1 MSTDAM
7 TQYFRNKQ
15 AAEDR
20 KVARKIAALDR
31 IAEAD
36 ARKELMLLNMQI
48 ESARKEG
55 SKVDQVVANKQVA
68 VENLRKSL
76 NILSDG
82 FAFKDVPASERTEYT
97 KPDGGYENTI
107 KGELA
112 RREDELKVDRIYL
125 ERLKEEESN
134 LLQKQVEVQRALDWF
149 DTKSVPKVDRTGDD
163 KIDAADWSPE
173 TFMDLYPSSDKA
185 LVEHISSM
193 RPMNPEKESLLELSQ
208 EAITKIAQDKTDS
221 TEKKEQDEED
231 RQRQIERWNK
241 QDKRWEEADRK
252 AAEAEKAKGL
262 ATVLSSIP
270 TSPMFATYSKLETDE
285 SIGEDL
291 NDGTFVAR
299 FREGAT
305 IEGEYL
311 TKDRKQTFP
320 SRSSFTKARLK
331 DYRLTSAESRDITGW
346 DNEGRAVN
354 ILLSNLEDVFA
365 GKYKTEEELADAGY
379 GNLQK
384 YLSAFR
390 PNSPDYATMHDVA
403 TLLKENR
410 DYLRS
415 QEGGEGKA
423 RAYMQAVK
431 DHLGISFGQD
441 DSLIN
446 YYIDDRFSKSD
457 IPLDTDSRIYPVVK
471 FFETQGGLTRAD
483 WGMMMKDM
491 KSNLTAGFRG
501 QSENDRVNTLWG
513 IIRAEYRKEKGVNK
527 IENADDF
534 KQYGLSFIKDMHG
547 YFTGD

>member
-208 EAITKIAQDKTDS
+208 EAITKIAQDKTDR
-221 TEKKEQDEED
+221 TEKKKLDKED
-231 RQRQIERWNK
+231 RKRQLERWEK
-241 QDKRWEEADRK
+241 QDKRWEEADEK

-262 ATVLSSIP
+262 ATVL
-270 TSPMFATYSKLETDE
+270 
-285 SIGEDL
+285 
-291 NDGTFVAR
+291 
-299 FREGAT
+299 
-305 IEGEYL
+305 
-311 TKDRKQTFP
+311 
-320 SRSSFTKARLK
+320 
-331 DYRLTSAESRDITGW
+331 
-346 DNEGRAVN
+346 
-354 ILLSNLEDVFA
+354 
-365 GKYKTEEELADAGY
+365 
-379 GNLQK
+379 
-384 YLSAFR
+384 
-390 PNSPDYATMHDVA
+390 
-403 TLLKENR
+403 
-410 DYLRS
+410 
-415 QEGGEGKA
+415 
-423 RAYMQAVK
+423 
-431 DHLGISFGQD
+431 
-441 DSLIN
+441 
-446 YYIDDRFSKSD
+446 
-457 IPLDTDSRIYPVVK
+457 
-471 FFETQGGLTRAD
+471 
-483 WGMMMKDM
+483 
-491 KSNLTAGFRG
+491 
-501 QSENDRVNTLWG
+501 
-513 IIRAEYRKEKGVNK
+513 
-527 IENADDF
+527 
-534 KQYGLSFIKDMHG
+534 
-547 YFTGD
+547 